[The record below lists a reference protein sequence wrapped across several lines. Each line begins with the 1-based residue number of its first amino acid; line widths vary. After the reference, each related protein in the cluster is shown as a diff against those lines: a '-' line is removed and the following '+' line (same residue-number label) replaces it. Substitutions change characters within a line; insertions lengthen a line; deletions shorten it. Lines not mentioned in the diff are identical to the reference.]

1 MADERE
7 LEALRQENA
16 ELREKLARAISEAE
30 RYRASTNELL
40 DIVFPYKPLTEDE
53 LRVLLQPDEGESLRE
68 IIDRF
73 ERETADHCERV

>member
-16 ELREKLARAISEAE
+16 ELREKLARATSEAE
-30 RYRASTNELL
+30 RYRASTNDLL

-53 LRVLLQPDEGESLRE
+53 IAEMLKPEEGETLQE

-73 ERETADHCERV
+73 ERETAE